1 MLSDSFIVLTVDGN
15 AEEQFFFVR
24 LPAPMGVVIADRAGY
39 EIGGLTDGE
48 IVQRDGAL
56 LGGVTQGTVGIS
68 KPPLPAKD
76 EYSGSSG
83 HIDQFKRLSVREDK
97 LALRD

>member
-1 MLSDSFIVLTVDGN
+1 
-15 AEEQFFFVR
+15 
-24 LPAPMGVVIADRAGY
+24 MGVVIADRAGY

-48 IVQRDGAL
+48 IVQRYGAL
-56 LGGVTQGTVGIS
+56 LGGVTQSTVGIS

-83 HIDQFKRLSVREDK
+83 HIDQFKRFSVREDE